1 MTLKEIKELKKELK
15 EVKDLQADITKNTA
29 RRNQEGKLG
38 VQAQKEL
45 NGLKEREK
53 KLAEDI
59 ADAEGPHGRVA
70 NIKKTISLTKS
81 FNKIATNSQKLLL
94 KSFGIQTNES
104 ELLKTIQKEKTKG
117 NKADQNKIKALNAA
131 AELEQEFLN
140 DLKEGNFVVE
150 EAESKLQALKEEFE
164 DMGDSFATAVDD
176 SFKNFPKI
184 QKDADKIS
192 NALETEIP
200 FLDQLE
206 QMKKKAKDFGNMLLN
221 PTTAALAVVGFIVK
235 KIVDFAKKA
244 KEVRQDLGIVATDS
258 VVLSAQMSAAGA
270 SVTALSG
277 DAQKAQDSIKAL
289 AQSMSRIP
297 NLSLQTSR
305 QFGAIVALSGA
316 TAEDMATILELQT
329 LTTAGSSEKAVQDI
343 KSVEAL
349 SDQAG
354 VLKSKVFGDVADS
367 AKTQA
372 FFFGKSAKEI
382 AKAAIQMRKLGVSA
396 SVLDTIAE
404 SILDLETSIGKEF
417 EVQALFGKTINLNK
431 ARKLAMDRDGIGLGK
446 EIRRQLGG
454 QFDLNKASFAQVK
467 SIKEMFNLTQE
478 QMQKLIDGQ
487 DIFNSTVDDAGEKAK
502 SNVAKYAILGGVIIG
517 TAAAIVGALS
527 FGAGTKL
534 ALKGAAKG
542 AYGGFAIGGTL
553 GALGGAGIAAL
564 EDGEG
569 VKPAAVGSLTPAVSV
584 SSNDEWFVSKGEQS
598 RIDLDSDARG
608 RAEQKQLE
616 ATERAEKTT
625 KVKLDAIALAVN
637 DLGSKLVRELA

>member
-29 RRNQEGKLG
+29 RRNKEGKLG

-81 FNKIATNSQKLLL
+81 FNKIATNSQKILL

-235 KIVDFAKKA
+235 KMVDFAKKA

-270 SVTALSG
+270 SVAALSG
-277 DAQKAQDSIKAL
+277 DSQKAQDSIKAL
-289 AQSMSRIP
+289 ANSMSRMP

-316 TAEDMATILELQT
+316 TAEEMATILELQT

-349 SDQAG
+349 AEQAG
-354 VLKSKVFGDVADS
+354 VLKSKVFGDVADA

-382 AKAAIQMRKLGVSA
+382 AKAAIDMRKLGISA
-396 SVLDTIAE
+396 SALNNVAE

-417 EVQALFGKTINLNK
+417 ELQTLFGKTINLNK
-431 ARKLAMDRDGIGLGK
+431 ARQAAFERDGVKLSQ
-446 EIRRQLGG
+446 ELRRQLGG
-454 QFDLNKASFAQVK
+454 QFDLSKANYAQVK
-467 SIKEMFNLTQE
+467 SLTEAFGLTQE
-478 QMQKLIDGQ
+478 ELQKVIQGQ
-487 DIFNSTVDDAGEKAK
+487 DIFNSKAEVGNTFFETMKK
-502 SNVAKYAILGGVIIG
+502 SAVGIGIAVGSLIGLLIGLKAVATEGMTLPGDIAKVATATAI
-517 TAAAIVGALS
+517 
-527 FGAGTKL
+527 GAGL
-534 ALKGAAKG
+534 
-542 AYGGFAIGGTL
+542 GFGVGKAVEQYSV
-553 GALGGAGIAAL
+553 
-564 EDGEG
+564 EDSTFN
-569 VKPAAVGSLTPAVSV
+569 KKAVGSLTPPVSV
-584 SSNDEWFVSKGEQS
+584 SSNDEWFVSKGEQG
-598 RIDLDSDARG
+598 RIDLDSAR
-608 RAEQKQLE
+608 RRAAEQKQLE
-616 ATERAEKTT
+616 ATERAEKIT
-625 KVKLDAIALAVN
+625 KVKFDAMILAVN

>member
-29 RRNQEGKLG
+29 RRNKEGKLG

-81 FNKIATNSQKLLL
+81 FNKIATNSQKILL

-235 KIVDFAKKA
+235 KMVDFAKKA

-270 SVTALSG
+270 SVAALSG
-277 DAQKAQDSIKAL
+277 DSQKAQDSIKAL
-289 AQSMSRIP
+289 ANSMSRMP

-431 ARKLAMDRDGIGLGK
+431 ARQAAFERDGVKLSQ
-446 EIRRQLGG
+446 ELRRQLGG
-454 QFDLNKASFAQVK
+454 QFDLSKANYAQVK
-467 SIKEMFNLTQE
+467 SLTEAFGLTQE
-478 QMQKLIDGQ
+478 ELQKVIQGQ
-487 DIFNSTVDDAGEKAK
+487 DIFNSKAEVGNTFFETMKK
-502 SNVAKYAILGGVIIG
+502 SAVGIGIAVGSLIGLLIGLKAVATEGMTLPGDIAKVATATAI
-517 TAAAIVGALS
+517 
-527 FGAGTKL
+527 GAGL
-534 ALKGAAKG
+534 
-542 AYGGFAIGGTL
+542 GFGVGKAVEQYSV
-553 GALGGAGIAAL
+553 
-564 EDGEG
+564 EDSTFN
-569 VKPAAVGSLTPAVSV
+569 KKAVGSLTPPVSV
-584 SSNDEWFVSKGEQS
+584 SSNDEWFVSKGEQG
-598 RIDLDSDARG
+598 RIDLDSAR
-608 RAEQKQLE
+608 RRAAEQKQLE
-616 ATERAEKTT
+616 ATERAEKIT
-625 KVKLDAIALAVN
+625 KVKFDAMILAVN